1 MLGTLANPACHPQP
15 VWGMVRGR
23 MWFGTPVQEGPG
35 GTGTN
40 SSDLPSCSQSQKQL
54 SPALSR
60 APALESTL
68 CLPFCEILS
77 GRVLQGL

>member
-15 VWGMVRGR
+15 IWGMVRGR
-23 MWFGTPVQEGPG
+23 MWLGTPGQEGPG

-54 SPALSR
+54 SPAL
-60 APALESTL
+60 